1 MLVDFHTHTTVSDG
15 RMTPQELM
23 AAAHRNG
30 LSVIA
35 ITDHDALDG
44 CRDLADPPGGLR
56 VVPGIELSVDDA
68 FSEVHL
74 LGLGIDIEDA
84 QLKETVRILR
94 VDRVNRIEKMVDKLN
109 HLGYD
114 LSVDDIFQNVQA
126 VQSAGRPHVAQALV
140 TKGYFPSV
148 KMAFDKLLHH
158 NGPAYVPHFKLS
170 LSEAVGAIH
179 TAGGLAIVAHPGL
192 IAAEASLRAALA
204 SGVDGIEV
212 FHPQHSLAQ
221 ISQFSALAR
230 EKRWL
235 VSGGSDFHAIP
246 GRYPLKPGVFAIP
259 AECVKSLLERL
270 ALLK

>member
-1 MLVDFHTHTTVSDG
+1 MLVDFHNHTTASDG

-30 LSVIA
+30 LGLIA

-44 CRDLADPPGGLR
+44 CRDITDPPGNLR
-56 VVPGIELSVDDA
+56 VIPGIEFSVDDA

-74 LGLGIDIEDA
+74 LGLGINIEAA
-84 QLKETVRILR
+84 QLAKTVRILR
-94 VDRVNRIEKMVDKLN
+94 ADRVRRIEKMVDKLN

-126 VQSAGRPHVAQALV
+126 SQSAGRPHVAQAMV
-140 TKGYFPSV
+140 AKGYFPSV
-148 KMAFDKLLHH
+148 KAAFDKLLHH
-158 NGPAYVPHFKLS
+158 NGPAYVPHYKLS

-179 TAGGLAIVAHPGL
+179 TAGGVAIVAHPGL
-192 IAAEASLRAALA
+192 IKSEASLNAALA
-204 SGVDGIEV
+204 SGIDGIEV

-221 ISQFSALAR
+221 ISRFSALAR
-230 EKRWL
+230 EKQWL

>member
-1 MLVDFHTHTTVSDG
+1 MLVDFHNHTTASDG

-23 AAAHRNG
+23 AAANRNG

-35 ITDHDALDG
+35 ITDHDASDG
-44 CRDLADPPGGLR
+44 CREIADPPGGLR
-56 VVPGIELSVDDA
+56 VISGIEFSVDDE

-74 LGLGIDIEDA
+74 LGLGINTEEP
-84 QLKETVRILR
+84 QLTETVRILR
-94 VDRVNRIEKMVDKLN
+94 ADRVRRIEKMVDKLN

-114 LSVDDIFQNVQA
+114 LSVDDIFQNVQL

-148 KMAFDKLLHH
+148 KAAFDELLHH

-192 IAAEASLRAALA
+192 IEVEASLRAALA
-204 SGVDGIEV
+204 SGIDGIEV

-230 EKRWL
+230 EKQWL